1 MVCNTI
7 SIRRH
12 LFCLQ
17 NTYQLLAAAETH
29 SSWLCWK
36 WQPSPPFGP
45 SWPRFP
51 LLFGLSTA
59 SERIPGYLAA
69 RTLLLFYLRS
79 LFCQVSA
86 LQNNRKKNLRS
97 KEPSYSS
104 HPNSSVPSSIPR
116 RRGLTFL
123 SHLPH
128 AAAASGGAG
137 VSVGGQLL
145 LLLLL
150 FT

>member
-17 NTYQLLAAAETH
+17 NTYQLLGAAETH

-86 LQNNRKKNLRS
+86 LHNNIKKNLRS
-97 KEPSYSS
+97 KEPSCSS
-104 HPNSSVPSSIPR
+104 HQQHPRSHCR

-128 AAAASGGAG
+128 AAAGVGAWWL
-137 VSVGGQLL
+137 LL